1 MHLKHSKFK
10 NTGILFELLV
20 RRVTADT
27 LEDKESK
34 ALELLKKYF
43 TNTELGKEYKLF
55 ETLFKYNNVSETKAN
70 IVLSTSLDASKKL
83 NRTSLR
89 KEKYNLIKEI
99 KEHYNLEEF
108 FKIRISHYKA
118 LASFAILLEISNGD
132 DNVNPNIIV
141 ENKITLLDFL
151 TKGIISKNITKDKLL
166 EEFQSYDKDTRILT
180 YYVLLEKFNSKYEN
194 FSDPQ
199 KLILKEYINSVD
211 STSKLKDFYNGK
223 INEIRSRLINLTK
236 HVTDKVIQ
244 IKLNEVIKLLVEI
257 DKNQRIKDN
266 NLIDLLQYSELVEE
280 LIKVTKI
287 WPKKNLQNL

>member
-1 MHLKHSKFK
+1 MQLKHSKFK

-27 LEDKESK
+27 LEGKESK
-34 ALELLKKYF
+34 ALGLLKKYF

-287 WPKKNLQNL
+287 

>member
-1 MHLKHSKFK
+1 MQLKHSKFK

-27 LEDKESK
+27 LEGKESK
-34 ALELLKKYF
+34 ALGLLKKYF

-55 ETLFKYNNVSETKAN
+55 ETLFKYSNVSETKAN
-70 IVLSTSLDASKKL
+70 VVLSTSLDASKKL

-132 DNVNPNIIV
+132 DNVNPNVIV

-151 TKGIISKNITKDKLL
+151 TKGIISKNVTKDKLL

-180 YYVLLEKFNSKYEN
+180 YHVLLEKFNSKYEN

-211 STSKLKDFYNGK
+211 STSKLKDFYNSK
-223 INEIRSRLINLTK
+223 INEIRSRLTNLTK
-236 HVTDKVIQ
+236 QVTDKVVQ
-244 IKLNEVIKLLVEI
+244 IKLNEVMKLLVEM
-257 DKNQRIKDN
+257 DKNQKIKDN

-287 WPKKNLQNL
+287 

>member
-287 WPKKNLQNL
+287 

>member
-1 MHLKHSKFK
+1 MQLKHSKFK

-27 LEDKESK
+27 LEGKESQ
-34 ALELLKKYF
+34 ALGLLKKYF

-132 DNVNPNIIV
+132 DNINPNVIV

-151 TKGIISKNITKDKLL
+151 TKGIISKNVTKDKLL

-180 YYVLLEKFNSKYEN
+180 YHVLLEKFNSKYEN

-211 STSKLKDFYNGK
+211 STSKLKDFYNSK
-223 INEIRSRLINLTK
+223 INEIRSRLISLTK
-236 HVTDKVIQ
+236 QVTNKVVQ
-244 IKLNEVIKLLVEI
+244 IKLNEVMKLLVEM
-257 DKNQRIKDN
+257 DKNQKIKDN

-287 WPKKNLQNL
+287 

>member
-1 MHLKHSKFK
+1 
-10 NTGILFELLV
+10 
-20 RRVTADT
+20 
-27 LEDKESK
+27 
-34 ALELLKKYF
+34 
-43 TNTELGKEYKLF
+43 
-55 ETLFKYNNVSETKAN
+55 
-70 IVLSTSLDASKKL
+70 
-83 NRTSLR
+83 
-89 KEKYNLIKEI
+89 
-99 KEHYNLEEF
+99 
-108 FKIRISHYKA
+108 
-118 LASFAILLEISNGD
+118 
-132 DNVNPNIIV
+132 
-141 ENKITLLDFL
+141 LDFL
-151 TKGIISKNITKDKLL
+151 TKGIISKNVTKDKLL

-180 YYVLLEKFNSKYEN
+180 YHVLLEKFNSKYEN

-287 WPKKNLQNL
+287 

>member
-1 MHLKHSKFK
+1 MQLKHSKFK

-27 LEDKESK
+27 LEGKESK
-34 ALELLKKYF
+34 ALGLLKKYF

-55 ETLFKYNNVSETKAN
+55 ETLFKYSNVSETKAN
-70 IVLSTSLDASKKL
+70 VVLSTSLDASKKL

-132 DNVNPNIIV
+132 DNVNPNVIV

-151 TKGIISKNITKDKLL
+151 TKGIISKNVTKDKLL

-180 YYVLLEKFNSKYEN
+180 YHVLLEKFNSKYEN

-211 STSKLKDFYNGK
+211 STSKLKDFYNSK
-223 INEIRSRLINLTK
+223 INEIRFRLTNLTK
-236 HVTDKVIQ
+236 QVTDKVVQ
-244 IKLNEVIKLLVEI
+244 IKLNEVMKLLVEM
-257 DKNQRIKDN
+257 DKNQKIKDN

-287 WPKKNLQNL
+287 

>member
-1 MHLKHSKFK
+1 MQLKHSKFK

-27 LEDKESK
+27 LEGKESK
-34 ALELLKKYF
+34 ALGLLKKYF

-132 DNVNPNIIV
+132 DNINPNVIV

-151 TKGIISKNITKDKLL
+151 TKGIISKNVTKDKLL

-180 YYVLLEKFNSKYEN
+180 YHVLLEKFNSKYEN

-236 HVTDKVIQ
+236 QVTDKVVQ
-244 IKLNEVIKLLVEI
+244 IKLNEVMKLLVEM
-257 DKNQRIKDN
+257 DKNQKIKDN

-287 WPKKNLQNL
+287 

>member
-1 MHLKHSKFK
+1 MQLKHSKFK

-27 LEDKESK
+27 LEGKESK
-34 ALELLKKYF
+34 ALGLLKKYF

-55 ETLFKYNNVSETKAN
+55 ETLFKYSNVSETKAN
-70 IVLSTSLDASKKL
+70 VVLSTSLNASKKL

-132 DNVNPNIIV
+132 DNVNPNVIV

-151 TKGIISKNITKDKLL
+151 TKGIISKNVTKDKLL
-166 EEFQSYDKDTRILT
+166 EEFQNYDKDTRILT
-180 YYVLLEKFNSKYEN
+180 YHVLLEKFNSKYEN

-199 KLILKEYINSVD
+199 KSILKEYINSVD
-211 STSKLKDFYNGK
+211 STSKLKDFYNSK
-223 INEIRSRLINLTK
+223 INEIRSRLTNLTK
-236 HVTDKVIQ
+236 QVTDKVVQ
-244 IKLNEVIKLLVEI
+244 IKLNEVMKLLVEM
-257 DKNQRIKDN
+257 DKNQKIKDN

-280 LIKVTKI
+280 LIKVTK
-287 WPKKNLQNL
+287 P

>member
-1 MHLKHSKFK
+1 MQLKHSKFK

-27 LEDKESK
+27 LEGKESK
-34 ALELLKKYF
+34 ALGLLKKYF

-55 ETLFKYNNVSETKAN
+55 ETLFKYSNVSETKAN
-70 IVLSTSLDASKKL
+70 VVLSTSLDASKKL

-132 DNVNPNIIV
+132 DNVNPNVIV

-151 TKGIISKNITKDKLL
+151 TKGIINKNVTKDKLL

-180 YYVLLEKFNSKYEN
+180 YHVLLEKFNSKYEN

-199 KLILKEYINSVD
+199 KSILKEYINSVD
-211 STSKLKDFYNGK
+211 STSKLKDFYNSK
-223 INEIRSRLINLTK
+223 INEIRSRLTNLTK
-236 HVTDKVIQ
+236 QVTDKVVQ
-244 IKLNEVIKLLVEI
+244 IKLNEVMKLLVEM
-257 DKNQRIKDN
+257 DKNQKIKDN

-287 WPKKNLQNL
+287 

>member
-1 MHLKHSKFK
+1 MQLKHSKFK

-132 DNVNPNIIV
+132 DNINPNVIV

-151 TKGIISKNITKDKLL
+151 TKGIISKNVTKDKLL

-180 YYVLLEKFNSKYEN
+180 YHVLLEKFNSKYEN

-236 HVTDKVIQ
+236 QVTDKVVQ
-244 IKLNEVIKLLVEI
+244 ILSFL
-257 DKNQRIKDN
+257 
-266 NLIDLLQYSELVEE
+266 
-280 LIKVTKI
+280 
-287 WPKKNLQNL
+287 W

>member
-1 MHLKHSKFK
+1 MQLKHSKFK

-27 LEDKESK
+27 LEGKESQ
-34 ALELLKKYF
+34 ALGLLKKYF

-132 DNVNPNIIV
+132 DNINPNVIV

-151 TKGIISKNITKDKLL
+151 TKGIISKNVTKDKLL

-180 YYVLLEKFNSKYEN
+180 YHVLLEKFNSKYEN

-211 STSKLKDFYNGK
+211 STSKLKDFYNSK
-223 INEIRSRLINLTK
+223 INEIRSRLISLTK
-236 HVTDKVIQ
+236 QVTDKVVQ
-244 IKLNEVIKLLVEI
+244 IKLNEVMKLLVEM
-257 DKNQRIKDN
+257 DKNQKIKDN

-287 WPKKNLQNL
+287 